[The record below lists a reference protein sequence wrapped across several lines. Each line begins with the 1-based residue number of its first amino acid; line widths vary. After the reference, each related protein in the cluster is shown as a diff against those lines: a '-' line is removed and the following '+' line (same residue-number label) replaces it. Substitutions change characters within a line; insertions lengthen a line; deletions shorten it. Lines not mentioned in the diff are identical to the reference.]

1 MKKNLIAALFIFIA
15 SASSVLAQSED
26 AAIKS
31 TLTNYLE
38 GVTQGDTAK
47 LNKAFHVTALLK
59 TFNATTGKIQDFPVK
74 TFIAKTPAGGV
85 QATGKIVSFSYAGI
99 SAAATVELAF
109 EDFKYIDQISLLKI
123 NDTWKIVAR
132 VFSRVGLDVE
142 TKGSGGSTATKTM
155 AAPTP
160 KKVNS
165 ANAKPKKDDGW

>member
-1 MKKNLIAALFIFIA
+1 MKKNLFVALI
-15 SASSVLAQSED
+15 VLFATSLKLSAQSED

-31 TLTNYLE
+31 TLNNYLE

-59 TFNATTGKIQDFPVK
+59 TLNTSTGKIQDFPVK
-74 TFIAKTPAGGV
+74 SFIAKTPVGGV
-85 QATGKIVSFSYAGI
+85 QATGKIVSYSYAGI

-123 NDTWKIVAR
+123 NDNWKIVAR
-132 VFSRVGLDVE
+132 VFSRVGLEVE
-142 TKGSGGSTATKTM
+142 TKGSGVSNATKTM
-155 AAPTP
+155 AAPAP
-160 KKVNS
+160 KKANS